1 MDVQVYSILNRLNT
15 QKSKLFHLKAEEAFP
30 ISHDKKEPLQYT
42 LSFRCF
48 LNIQFF
54 QGSGSQLGRFYP
66 KGTPGSIWRHCCCRD
81 WAIGIWCLEARDAAK
96 RSTRRRTATQ
106 QGGAGLKSHPCM
118 PRWETLV

>member
-66 KGTPGSIWRHCCCRD
+66 
-81 WAIGIWCLEARDAAK
+81 
-96 RSTRRRTATQ
+96 
-106 QGGAGLKSHPCM
+106 QGDTWQYL
-118 PRWETLV
+118 ETLLLSRLGYWHLVPGGQGRC